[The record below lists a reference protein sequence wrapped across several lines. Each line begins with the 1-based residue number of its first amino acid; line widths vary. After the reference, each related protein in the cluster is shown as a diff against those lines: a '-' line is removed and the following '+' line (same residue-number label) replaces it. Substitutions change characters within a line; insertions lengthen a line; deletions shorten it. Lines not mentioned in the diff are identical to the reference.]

1 MRDNLVRRT
10 AISAIGLLLGI
21 CLPSSAAWSQTP
33 SDVGAPSDAQ
43 PAQTFGPEYFTQF
56 SPQTAADMVA
66 RLPGFEISG
75 DNDDSRGFG
84 QASLNILIN
93 GRRPSSKSSSARDI
107 LGRIP
112 ASNITRI
119 DIVDGS
125 TLDVAG
131 LSGQVANIIAKTG
144 ALSGSWN
151 YAARFEKGSQP
162 QLGDGGVSFSAK
174 RGRLEAVGSVNFGHF
189 SFTEDGDE
197 TFFNGAG
204 NVTQNRIEKLGFNT
218 QRPSADLNLTFLLDN
233 GDIANLNLSGGLRN
247 QNTVVQ
253 ETFTNLTDANLSGRS
268 VAENGDDRQRYEIS
282 GDYSFDVDGFGRDG
296 RLKFIGLNRAEEFQ
310 FSNRFVSEDLSSG
323 QSRFLFNRDDTAKEF
338 IARAE
343 YTFKTGK
350 TNDWSLALET
360 ALNTLKSD
368 TDFLETEVSL
378 VQENVQVEEE
388 RYQANVSRS
397 WALDEKTNIQTS
409 IGVEYS
415 VLSGD
420 VTTFI
425 GPDFLAADTTE
436 DVFSESF
443 FRPKGLI
450 DISYN
455 IDEAWTLRSQLE
467 RRVGQLDFSTFV
479 SGVNFAAGTETSG
492 GKIVPVQVW
501 DAELELQHQNTT
513 GLSGTVAA
521 FYEIIEDPIVQVLFD
536 DDSQGP
542 ANLDSNAEVYGI
554 QGNLTWVL
562 DDVLKGLRL
571 SADGVI
577 ADSSIEDVITLENRS
592 RSRQRLWDYEVSA
605 RWDINETPYAIEVEA
620 EQGRRDTNFRIDE
633 FSNDRFIRPEF
644 EVSVIHKNLFG
655 MQWTAKMQ
663 NILNFE
669 FRRER
674 FIFDGDRT
682 GDLLAREQFS
692 RQRGQRFSIEVT
704 DTF

>member
-1 MRDNLVRRT
+1 VRRT

-33 SDVGAPSDAQ
+33 SDVG
-43 PAQTFGPEYFTQF
+43 
-56 SPQTAADMVA
+56 
-66 RLPGFEISG
+66 SG
-75 DNDDSRGFG
+75 GNDDSRGFG

-204 NVTQNRIEKLGFNT
+204 NVTQDRIEKLGFNT

-323 QSRFLFNRDDTAKEF
+323 QSRFLFNRDDTAKEL

-360 ALNTLKSD
+360 ALNTLKSN

-467 RRVGQLDFSTFV
+467 RRVGQLDFGTFV

-513 GLSGTVAA
+513 GLSGTMAA